1 MFATFPMLRRRAL
14 YGFLIF
20 AAFSTLWT
28 TLAFHLSAAP
38 FHYDNLVI
46 GLFGVVGAAGVLA
59 ANVAGRF
66 ADKQR
71 THLTTIACGALIL
84 LSFVV
89 LYVGRDVVVLLAIGI
104 IMLDAGMQ
112 GLQIT
117 NQSIIY
123 SLAPDARS
131 RINSAYMVCSFI
143 GAACGSLAAGQCYAH
158 AGWRGDCLL
167 GCGIGLVILVL
178 ALTWREPI
186 STT

>member
-1 MFATFPMLRRRAL
+1 
-14 YGFLIF
+14 LIF

-38 FHYDNLVI
+38 FRYDNLVI
-46 GLFGVVGAAGVLA
+46 GLFGLFGAAGVLA
-59 ANVAGRF
+59 ANVAGRN

-71 THLTTIACGALIL
+71 AHLTTIVGGALIL

-89 LYVGRDVVVLLAIGI
+89 LYVGRDNVALLALGI
-104 IMLDAGMQ
+104 VMLDAGMQ

-123 SLAPDARS
+123 SLVPEARS
-131 RINSAYMVCSFI
+131 RINSAYMVCAFV
-143 GAACGSLAAGQCYAH
+143 GAALGSLAAGQCYAH

-167 GCGIGLVILVL
+167 GGGIGLVILVL
-178 ALTWREPI
+178 AVLWREPI
-186 STT
+186 STA

>member
-1 MFATFPMLRRRAL
+1 MFADVPMLRRRAL

-28 TLAFHLSAAP
+28 TLAFHLSGAP

-46 GLFGVVGAAGVLA
+46 GLFGIVGAAGVLA

-66 ADKQR
+66 ADKSR
-71 THLTTIACGALIL
+71 SHLTTIVCGVLIL
-84 LSFVV
+84 FSFIV
-89 LYVGRDVVVLLAIGI
+89 LYTGRNVVVVLAIGI
-104 IMLDAGMQ
+104 VMLDAGMQ

-131 RINSAYMVCSFI
+131 RINSAYMVCAFI

-167 GCGIGLVILVL
+167 GGGIGVVILGL
-178 ALTWREPI
+178 ALLWREPI